1 MNKSTFSLALILS
14 ATILLAA
21 CGSSGPSIARDPNAP
36 LPPGARLV
44 KSPSGEDVIEYDI
57 TDADRKALE
66 STTPMTGA
74 SAALVVNGLGCP
86 QCASN
91 VDVQL
96 VRLKGVD
103 HANVDLS
110 TGVVTITMSGDKK
123 PSPKDLREAVLDAGF
138 TLVRV
143 QETN

>member
-1 MNKSTFSLALILS
+1 MKNSLSALALVAS
-14 ATILLAA
+14 FAILLAA
-21 CGSSGPSIARDPNAP
+21 CGSSGPSIVRDPKAP
-36 LPPGARLV
+36 LPPGARIV
-44 KSPSGEDVIEYDI
+44 KSPTGEDVIEYDI

-103 HANVDLS
+103 RADVDLS
-110 TGVVTITMSGDKK
+110 TGVVTITMSGSKK
-123 PSPKDLREAVLDAGF
+123 PSPKDLKEAVLDAGF

-143 QETN
+143 QEVN

>member
-1 MNKSTFSLALILS
+1 MKNSLASLALVVS
-14 ATILLAA
+14 AAILLAA
-21 CGSSGPSIARDPNAP
+21 CGSSGPSIVRDPNAP
-36 LPPGARLV
+36 LPPGARLA
-44 KSPSGEDVIEYDI
+44 KNASGEEVIEYDI

-66 STTPMTGA
+66 STAPMKSA

-110 TGVVTITMSGDKK
+110 TGVVTITMSGEKR

-143 QETN
+143 QEMN